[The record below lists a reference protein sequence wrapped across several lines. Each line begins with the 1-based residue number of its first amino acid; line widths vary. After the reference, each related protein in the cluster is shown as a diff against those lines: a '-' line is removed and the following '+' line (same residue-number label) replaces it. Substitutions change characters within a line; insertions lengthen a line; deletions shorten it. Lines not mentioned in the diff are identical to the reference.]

1 MLAANVCASRFLEES
16 GQDTLYRVHEGPSED
31 RLQKLRAFL
40 GEFGLQLGGG
50 DKPHAKDYAALL
62 ERISDR
68 PDRQLLQTV
77 MLRSLR
83 QAVYSPDNVGH
94 FGLAYEA
101 YTHFT
106 SPIRRYPDL
115 LVHRAIKAA
124 LAKKRYEPGDWSDIG
139 LHCST
144 TERRADEA
152 SREVTNWLKCYFMQ
166 DRVGEEFEGSVS
178 AVVPFGLFVALDDVF
193 IEGLVHIS
201 DLGADY
207 FHYDEGKHRLVGE
220 RSGRIYRLADRV
232 RIQVVRVDLDNTRID
247 FRLAGGV
254 ERDFGR
260 VPQQAKLP
268 SKPGPT
274 GAASRRRVERDASA
288 REAKPVSHAKGKA
301 NSVAVEALA
310 PAPRT
315 EPPSRAVKPK
325 GNKAAAPKPAA
336 KKAAKRA
343 TKKTTGKKSAVS
355 TDPAKKPSVAKKNGA
370 RTPKSAV
377 PKRRVRE

>member
-16 GQDTLYRVHEGPSED
+16 AQDTLYRVHEGPSED

-40 GEFGLQLGGG
+40 GEFGFQLGGG

-62 ERISDR
+62 ERIGDR

-83 QAVYSPDNVGH
+83 QAIYSPDNVGH

-152 SREVTNWLKCYFMQ
+152 SRDVTNWLKCYFMQ

-247 FRLAGGV
+247 FRLAGGA

-260 VPQQAKLP
+260 VPQQAKLTP
-268 SKPGPT
+268 KPGPT
-274 GAASRRRVERDASA
+274 GAASRRRVENDASA
-288 REAKPVSHAKGKA
+288 REAKQVSHAKAKTRPA
-301 NSVAVEALA
+301 APDVAA
-310 PAPRT
+310 PAPHAEQPART
-315 EPPSRAVKPK
+315 PRSK
-325 GNKAAAPKPAA
+325 GSKAAAPKPAVKKTA
-336 KKAAKRA
+336 KSA

-355 TDPAKKPSVAKKNGA
+355 KTPAKKPSAA
-370 RTPKSAV
+370 RKSGSRAPKSAV